1 MDNESQETTNFE
13 NYRFTHNNKY
23 LTISIYALGV
33 IVLGAIAITLIF
45 NIGYIKTEFMK
56 LMSTLSSFV
65 GAFFIAYFLNPVVM
79 FVYNKIFTPLF
90 KGKNDKLSKIL
101 SILITYI
108 LAIGLISIILTS
120 VIPQFVSQFFTSF
133 SSITSEKNLTNI
145 YEKMNSF
152 FIAINEKLPYFDW
165 ESVQNQIIDYIPQL
179 IKASTTAITEYFPK
193 LIGLS
198 ISIIKLFINVLLA
211 IVVSCYMISDKNI
224 LRKNVKR
231 LIYAI
236 FQKDKA
242 KSICST
248 IRECNHI
255 LYSFVIGKAIDSL
268 IIGIM
273 CFVIISLLKV
283 PYALLISVIVGVTNM
298 IPYFG
303 PFLGAIPCI
312 IILLFTDPIY
322 GLIFGIFVFI
332 LQQFDGLYLG
342 PKILG
347 DSVGI
352 RPLWIIFAI
361 TVGGS
366 YGGVIGM
373 FLGVPITAICA
384 HLINKFINSR
394 FKKNNVNENEI

>member
-1 MDNESQETTNFE
+1 MEKEQHEITNFE
-13 NYRFTHNNKY
+13 DYRFTHNKKY

-45 NIGYIKTEFMK
+45 NIGYIKSEFMK

-65 GAFFIAYFLNPVVM
+65 GAFFIAYFLNPIVI

-90 KGKNDKLSKIL
+90 KGKKDNIAKLL

-108 LAIGLISIILTS
+108 FAIGLIAVILTS

-133 SSITSEKNLTNI
+133 SSITSEENLSNI
-145 YEKMNSF
+145 YEKMNNF

-165 ESVQNQIIDYIPQL
+165 TSVQNQIIDYVPQL

-198 ISIIKLFINVLLA
+198 ISIIKLFINILLS

-224 LRKNVKR
+224 IKKNVKK

-236 FQKDKA
+236 FQKERA
-242 KSICST
+242 KNICQT

-268 IIGIM
+268 IIGII
-273 CFVIISLLKV
+273 CFIITSLLKV
-283 PYALLISVIVGVTNM
+283 PYSLLISVIVGVTNM

-312 IILLFTDPIY
+312 IILLLTDPIY
-322 GLIFGIFVFI
+322 GLIFGVFVFI

-347 DSVGI
+347 DSVGV

-366 YGGVIGM
+366 YGGLIGM

-384 HLINKFINSR
+384 HLINKFINNR
-394 FKKNNVNENEI
+394 FKKNNIDENEI